1 MAELRT
7 ALILVVEAQ
16 GGGSFPHRGVLDAHT
31 SRAKPLSQ
39 AGGSS
44 YKRHAGWS
52 RRAGMPS
59 SRRPS
64 ASGWCSSSLPQQPR
78 APTLLYIYRGAAA
91 VVLRNIGRDRAS
103 ARKIGP
109 CAAADPRIASVV
121 EASALRASSSSA
133 CAWGEKNRISVTGC
147 RRSVARG
154 LGLFHTYTE
163 VSSGVLAAGNGSIGR
178 SLSGAVV
185 APARCTTWSLH
196 PSCWYLS
203 TQLNRSAVVSVI
215 DQFHT

>member
-1 MAELRT
+1 MTRALRARSLSLRRGALATRGTPGGAAEQACHHL
-7 ALILVVEAQ
+7 A
-16 GGGSFPHRGVLDAHT
+16 AHQ
-31 SRAKPLSQ
+31 PQ
-39 AGGSS
+39 AGAHH
-44 YKRHAGWS
+44 RC
-52 RRAGMPS
+52 PS
-59 SRRPS
+59 SHEHPHY
-64 ASGWCSSSLPQQPR
+64 
-78 APTLLYIYRGAAA
+78 YIYTAAP
-91 VVLRNIGRDRAS
+91 VRNIGRDRAR

-109 CAAADPRIASVV
+109 CASADPRIASVV

-147 RRSVARG
+147 RRSVVRV